1 MNALFLVVALI
12 FLIFMILG
20 YTRGLF
26 RSVFKLLAGVLAMT
40 LSYLLAPLIGNI
52 IINYTTIDDSISNV
66 IETKIEE
73 TVRENV
79 ESEIK
84 TQLET
89 ATGMASSYIDQATID
104 SAVNETMQTEL
115 TRNQQIE
122 LINNISAPEFI
133 KNALI
138 ENNQDSIKKSLGA
151 GNFYEYIARYISRM
165 VVNAISFAITGCLTG
180 VILSIISSML
190 SGAVRIPII
199 NNINRIGGIVFGF
212 VEALVIVWILFAVI
226 GLVMG
231 TTQGAVWYN
240 QITENKLLGII
251 NDKNIIN
258 DIIAGIM
265 KISD

>member
-1 MNALFLVVALI
+1 MNVMFLVVVLI

-26 RSVFKLLAGVLAMT
+26 KSVFKLLAGVLAMA
-40 LSYLLAPLIGNI
+40 LSYLLAPLIGNV
-52 IINYTTIDDSISNV
+52 IINYTTIDDSISNF

-79 ESEIK
+79 ESQVR
-84 TQLET
+84 TQFEA

-104 SAVNETMQTEL
+104 SAVNEAMQTEL

-122 LINNISAPEFI
+122 MINNISAPEFI

-151 GNFYEYIARYISRM
+151 GNFYEYIAMYISRM
-165 VVNAISFAITGCLTG
+165 VVNAISFAITGGITG
-180 VILSIISSML
+180 IILSIISSVL

-199 NNINRIGGIVFGF
+199 NNINRIGGIAFGF
-212 VEALVIVWILFAVI
+212 AEALIIVWILFAVI

-231 TTQGAVWYN
+231 TTQGASWYN
-240 QITENKLLGII
+240 QIAENKLLSLI

-258 DIIAGIM
+258 SILTGIM